1 MKEVLKVDNAVPPP
15 VVLSFL
21 MFSFSHILVPPAVF
35 LVLNLILQ
43 FLCIS
48 KPFLLPLS
56 IGSGGNLEQ
65 LERAPGHLNTFP
77 STELN
82 VLSIPFQSKIQNK
95 KYICN

>member
-56 IGSGGNLEQ
+56 IGSGGEF
-65 LERAPGHLNTFP
+65 RAAGTGTRSF
-77 STELN
+77 E
-82 VLSIPFQSKIQNK
+82 
-95 KYICN
+95 YIS